1 MELEKTKK
9 EADQKPRWA
18 SMTMITLSY
27 LLRAELIIITLVQS
41 KSPISYRRRRRSRSY
56 SPPFR
61 CPRSHRSRSPLR
73 YNSRSTYEGRRRSYR
88 DSKDISES
96 MRYCRS
102 DYHHSSSSRR
112 SRSVSPQKRKSKQMI
127 RSCQDIDVIAHLV
140 GDKKRHKETKST
152 PRDDEKTNL
161 KRRTRSRSRSVEDST
176 DKKDEARGQGQD
188 LVKAGKEPE
197 THPERGRSR
206 SKSLEVNNDS
216 HEDINVAEDIKEE
229 RRGRSMSR
237 SLETKHKS
245 SRRNELDENKDTGS
259 RRRSRSR
266 SVDGKR
272 SHAKETQSRDKTSKR
287 SSGRRSRS
295 VFSEGRHRRERRP
308 SPEYS
313 DENKSSSRRK
323 GHSRSREKRESS
335 RDKISKRHKRLR
347 SASLGDDNGKGDRSP
362 SPISSE

>member
-1 MELEKTKK
+1 
-9 EADQKPRWA
+9 
-18 SMTMITLSY
+18 
-27 LLRAELIIITLVQS
+27 
-41 KSPISYRRRRRSRSY
+41 
-56 SPPFR
+56 
-61 CPRSHRSRSPLR
+61 
-73 YNSRSTYEGRRRSYR
+73 
-88 DSKDISES
+88 
-96 MRYCRS
+96 
-102 DYHHSSSSRR
+102 
-112 SRSVSPQKRKSKQMI
+112 MI

-140 GDKKRHKETKST
+140 GDKKSSHLPIVHDHQGDIRKLNQPLEMMRK
-152 PRDDEKTNL
+152 PILN
-161 KRRTRSRSRSVEDST
+161 VEHV
-176 DKKDEARGQGQD
+176 QD
-188 LVKAGKEPE
+188 LDQ
-197 THPERGRSR
+197 GRSR

-229 RRGRSMSR
+229 RRGRSISR

-259 RRRSRSR
+259 L
-266 SVDGKR
+266 
-272 SHAKETQSRDKTSKR
+272 
-287 SSGRRSRS
+287 
-295 VFSEGRHRRERRP
+295 FSEGRHRRERRP